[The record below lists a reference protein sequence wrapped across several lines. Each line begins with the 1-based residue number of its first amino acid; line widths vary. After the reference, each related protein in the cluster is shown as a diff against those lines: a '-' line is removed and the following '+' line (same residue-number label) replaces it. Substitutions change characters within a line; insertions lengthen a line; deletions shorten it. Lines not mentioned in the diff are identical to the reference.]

1 MALPKEVEAARQEMV
16 QAQEA
21 MVKYAEGGE
30 LNPEQQ
36 KKLSQNLRTATE
48 NFMRLIERLR

>member
-1 MALPKEVEAARQEMV
+1 MTLPKKVETARQQMV

-21 MVKYAEGGE
+21 MVKYAEGNE
-30 LNPEQQ
+30 RNPEQQ
-36 KKLSQNLRTATE
+36 KKLSQNLQTATV